1 MYFCICR
8 AERGA
13 DGTSKQGG
21 GGGAGVDGMCV
32 CVRAR
37 KSTKKQKSDVMQS
50 TGMSLPLLSLP
61 SVLLVGIPLLLF
73 VQLNPLFP
81 PWGSRTVLH
90 IGTGAIVMCMDVS
103 DPLNVAAVLLVTAV
117 VWATV
122 PFGDTFH
129 FASRGDVGILAYLS
143 FCSLAV
149 LSGVPFW
156 RMAPFFLADPAGAI
170 VGRNVSSPK
179 LVGSKSVGGTAA
191 VWFVASLCTL
201 DASLLER
208 AVVGGLVAGL
218 ELCAGE
224 WDNVAIGAFLMGR
237 SLILE
242 GTAATT

>member
-1 MYFCICR
+1 
-8 AERGA
+8 
-13 DGTSKQGG
+13 
-21 GGGAGVDGMCV
+21 MCA
-32 CVRAR
+32 CGR
-37 KSTKKQKSDVMQS
+37 KSNKATKKKRMQS
-50 TGMSLPLLSLP
+50 TSMSLPLLSLP
-61 SVLLVGIPLLLF
+61 GVLLVGIPLLLF

-81 PWGSRTVLH
+81 PWGSRKVLH
-90 IGTGAIVMCMDVS
+90 IGTGAIAMCMDVS

-143 FCSLAV
+143 FCSFTV

-179 LVGSKSVGGTAA
+179 LVGSKSVAGTVA
-191 VWFVASLCTL
+191 VWLVASLCTL
-201 DASLLER
+201 DASVPER
-208 AVVGGLVAGL
+208 VMVGGIVAGL
-218 ELCAGE
+218 ELCAGK

-237 SLILE
+237 SLILK
-242 GTAATT
+242 GT